1 VNRRAALGIAIGAS
15 MIAGCVVPPQDPL
28 AAGEHALRRQD
39 LARAL
44 IAFDAVPVTHP
55 RYPDARLQA
64 SAIEQRMRRSQELLL
79 AALERRA
86 QWRDEEALVLLREAH
101 ELWPNQ
107 TALFHLARVTE
118 RRLELAASAGA
129 LPTPTMGVA
138 AAPHEV
144 PAAAAA
150 PVGPVARTPLE
161 RGPVGRPVDR
171 GPVDRP
177 VEREPAERGSVER
190 EPAER
195 GPVERGPVEREPV
208 ALPPAAADA
217 EPPPPIAAPD
227 TAIPLPA
234 PTAVPAIAGD
244 EPLTPVAPGPEAT
257 VRAQPTPLVEPAP
270 ARVADDVVAAALIAV
285 EQRLAAGDRGAA
297 MAELHELHL
306 RHGADARIRWRLTRL
321 LHQRALAFYGE
332 GALTAA
338 MDDWARALALEPDN
352 AVMRACWSRAQ
363 TERAAR
369 SPLRGPR

>member
-1 VNRRAALGIAIGAS
+1 MNRRAALGLAIGAS
-15 MIAGCVVPPQDPL
+15 LIAGCVVPPQDPL

-55 RYPDARLQA
+55 RYPDARLKA
-64 SAIEQRMRRSQELLL
+64 SAIEERMRRSQELLL

-86 QWRDEEALVLLREAH
+86 QWRDDEALVLLREAH

-107 TALFHLARVTE
+107 TALFHLTRVTE

-129 LPTPTMGVA
+129 LPPPPMLVS
-138 AAPHEV
+138 AAPHEA
-144 PAAAAA
+144 PPAAAA
-150 PVGPVARTPLE
+150 PVGAVAPT
-161 RGPVGRPVDR
+161 
-171 GPVDRP
+171 P
-177 VEREPAERGSVER
+177 VEQGSV
-190 EPAER
+190 ER

-208 ALPPAAADA
+208 QRQPAQRQPVALPPAAAGA
-217 EPPPPIAAPD
+217 EPTPPAAAPEVVV
-227 TAIPLPA
+227 PLPA
-234 PTAVPAIAGD
+234 PAAAPPIAGD
-244 EPLTPVAPGPEAT
+244 EPLTPVAPGPEAA

-270 ARVADDVVAAALIAV
+270 TPVADDVVAVALIAV
-285 EQRLAAGDRGAA
+285 EQRLAAGNRGAA

-306 RHGADARIRWRLTRL
+306 RHPADARIRWRLTRL